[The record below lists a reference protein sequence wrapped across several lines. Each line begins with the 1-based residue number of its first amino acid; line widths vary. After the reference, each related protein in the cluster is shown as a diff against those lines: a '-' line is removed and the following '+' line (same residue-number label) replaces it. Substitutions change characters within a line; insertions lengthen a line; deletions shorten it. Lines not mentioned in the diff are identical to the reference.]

1 MAESARDHR
10 RIKISL
16 TIDPVL
22 LQAID
27 EFVAEHPT
35 SNRSRVVEDALR
47 LWQSRQ
53 LEQALEAQYAE
64 PLTEEQEREMAAWRH
79 IRRAAAQRMIIR
91 DDDR

>member
-1 MAESARDHR
+1 MAELVVNQR
-10 RIKISL
+10 RVKISL

-22 LQAID
+22 LQAVD

-64 PLTEEQEREMAAWRH
+64 PLTDEQEEDMAAWRQ
-79 IRRAAAQRMIIR
+79 IRRAAAQRILMR
-91 DDDR
+91 ADHE

>member
-1 MAESARDHR
+1 MAESVVNQR
-10 RIKISL
+10 RVKISL

-22 LQAID
+22 LQAVD

-35 SNRSRVVEDALR
+35 VNRSRVIEDALR

-64 PLTEEQEREMAAWRH
+64 PLTDEQVREMAAWRH
-79 IRRAAAQRMIIR
+79 IRRAAAQQMITR

>member
-1 MAESARDHR
+1 MAASAIDQR
-10 RIKISL
+10 RVKISL

-27 EFVAEHPT
+27 AFVAEHPA
-35 SNRSRVVEDALR
+35 SNRSRVIEDALR
-47 LWQSRQ
+47 LWQGRQ

-79 IRRAAAQRMIIR
+79 IRRAAAQRILTR
-91 DDDR
+91 DDHE

>member
-1 MAESARDHR
+1 MAELVVNQR
-10 RIKISL
+10 RVKISL
-16 TIDPVL
+16 TIDPIL
-22 LQAID
+22 LQAVD
-27 EFVAEHPT
+27 AFVAAHPT